1 MAIWGIEQ
9 LWSKERQSELM
20 YRNGRV
26 GTTKSALLRL
36 DIKDSILVEVINSVL
51 LVTDNRV
58 CDSLT
63 KSTSP

>member
-36 DIKDSILVEVINSVL
+36 DIKDSILVEVING
-51 LVTDNRV
+51 NR
-58 CDSLT
+58 
-63 KSTSP
+63 

>member
-1 MAIWGIEQ
+1 
-9 LWSKERQSELM
+9 M

-26 GTTKSALLRL
+26 GTTKSALLRP

>member
-1 MAIWGIEQ
+1 
-9 LWSKERQSELM
+9 M

-26 GTTKSALLRL
+26 GTTKSVLSRS
-36 DIKDSILVEVINSVL
+36 DIKDSVLAEVINSVL
-51 LVTDNRV
+51 LVTDNGV